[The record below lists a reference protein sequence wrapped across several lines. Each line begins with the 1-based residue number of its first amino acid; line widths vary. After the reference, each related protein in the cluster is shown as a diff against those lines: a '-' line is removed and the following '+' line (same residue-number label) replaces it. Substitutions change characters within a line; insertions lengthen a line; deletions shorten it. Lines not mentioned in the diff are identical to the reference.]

1 MGAGAGE
8 VFDRTTW
15 PILSL
20 VLSVNQ
26 SAPSG
31 PVVISS
37 GPALLVGIV
46 YSVATPAGVIIPTLL
61 LDVFSVNQ
69 IFPFGPAVIP
79 KGVTA
84 P

>member
-1 MGAGAGE
+1 
-8 VFDRTTW
+8 
-15 PILSL
+15 
-20 VLSVNQ
+20 
-26 SAPSG
+26 
-31 PVVISS
+31 
-37 GPALLVGIV
+37 V